1 MTNEEMIE
9 TLYGVAVRLADH
21 NPDVVDRVIND
32 YDKGIKSETT
42 LDYIALACIV
52 ADLRKEVRTK
62 NLKQNG
68 NANIGKAMMTLIKD
82 ATKTSTREYLHGAW
96 IVNGKQY
103 ATNSYY
109 VFRLNNP
116 IDSLPKIP
124 DNCKPFNVES
134 IFSSSEAVFDS
145 RDNMIDTPSISDLK
159 DFIITEKA
167 KNPFH
172 DRKHDIIK
180 YPINNKFSVNSDYL
194 LNVLIAFPNAEIHVG
209 ELMLCLHDEAGDA
222 IIMGVRIS

>member
-1 MTNEEMIE
+1 MTNEKMIE

-21 NPDVVDRVIND
+21 NPDVVDKVIND
-32 YDKGIKSETT
+32 YDKGIKSAIT
-42 LDYIALACIV
+42 LDYIALAYIV
-52 ADLRKEVRTK
+52 ADLRREVRTK

-82 ATKTSTREYLHGAW
+82 ATKTSRREYLHGAW

-103 ATNSYY
+103 ATNSYCG
-109 VFRLNNP
+109 FRLNNP

-124 DNCKPFNVES
+124 DDCKPFNLES
-134 IFSSSEAVFDS
+134 VFSSSEAVFDS

-159 DFIITEKA
+159 DFIVTEKA
-167 KNPFH
+167 KNSFR

-180 YPINNKFSVNSDYL
+180 HPINDKFSVNADYL

-209 ELMLCLHDEAGDA
+209 NFMLCLHDEAGDA